1 MSGRLAVATLDA
13 EARWARE
20 RYGSGAPAPPER
32 VMRGLASVGT
42 LMRAFCDE
50 GDRVWL
56 VRPVDSERVVDVP
69 GLCRPALVH
78 GEVDW
83 GASAACLPWAEVLG
97 VARRP
102 AGPAGEL
109 WSAPSIGTLQREVNH
124 RRVGFEI
131 ARDLGLALDGAAWV
145 DEPGEL
151 ERALAALVA
160 RRGALAPWV
169 LKPAYSAAGR
179 DRVRGRGVALAQIE
193 REAVARVCATG
204 GGVVEPWLTRVS
216 DYGWRGWAGA
226 SDVESRGGHELLVDG
241 EGRFKGIAVGG
252 VVPGEVEP
260 TALAIGRALVARGY
274 RGPYT
279 VDAFTY
285 DDGVGVRVHPCCEV
299 NARLSFGWVAAAL
312 RARVATSLAIP
323 AEAVVRLEIG
333 RDADASREGASHRV
347 ALLRPG
353 RSDPWGAWLAW

>member
-20 RYGSGAPAPPER
+20 RYGDRSPAPPER
-32 VMRGLASVGT
+32 VMRGLAAVGT
-42 LMRAFCDE
+42 LMRAFCEE

-56 VRPVDSERVVDVP
+56 VRPLDPDRVATVP
-69 GLCRPALVH
+69 GLCRPQIVH
-78 GEVDW
+78 GDVDQ
-83 GASAACLPWAEVLG
+83 GAYAACLPWAEVPG

-102 AGPAGEL
+102 AGPIGEL
-109 WSAPSIGTLQREVNH
+109 WSAPSIGTLQREANH

-145 DEPGEL
+145 NDPGEL
-151 ERALAALVA
+151 EPALAALVA
-160 RRGALAPWV
+160 RRGALSPWV

-179 DRVRGRGVALAQIE
+179 DRVRGRGVALGQTD
-193 REAVARVCATG
+193 REAVARMCATG
-204 GGVVEPWLTRVS
+204 GGVLEPWLARVC

-226 SDVESRGGHELLVDG
+226 SEAESRGGHELLVDG

-252 VVPGEVEP
+252 VVPWELEP

-279 VDAFTY
+279 VDSFAY
-285 DDGVGVRVHPCCEV
+285 DDGGCVRVHACCEV

-312 RARVATSLAIP
+312 RARVAESLAIP

-333 RDADASREGASHRV
+333 RDADVPREGATHRV
-347 ALLRPG
+347 VLLRPG